1 MLTSITKTPLTRSL
15 IRSQSEEEEADS
27 AKAEH
32 QRRAMMAEAA
42 AAADG
47 AGAAAMTP
55 APAGIR
61 ATTDWNGT
69 CQRRTT
75 LFTSR
80 DGYIHNPSVQIKGN
94 LFCQ

>member
-15 IRSQSEEEEADS
+15 IRWQSEEEEADS

-32 QRRAMMAEAA
+32 RRRAMAEAA

-47 AGAAAMTP
+47 AGAAATTP

-80 DGYIHNPSVQIKGN
+80 DGYIIRVDSN
-94 LFCQ
+94 